1 MRIKARLST
10 EQMKN
15 NKTRHKKHKFEKN
28 LLARR
33 EEWRGHGKRG
43 FELSFTF
50 LFSLILIAVFIF
62 VAIWAI
68 KNFLELKDS
77 TMIRTSINDINTV
90 VIEVWQAEEAQR
102 IETFI
107 FPTTVTQIC
116 FANLSQLKTSTDLDP
131 YKSLY
136 KNTDKNLFVLPF
148 KLRNKYNLEGAYAIK
163 CGEVNCLNFTTPTCF
178 NVVKG
183 KVTLTF
189 VGMPEGKVRISK

>member
-1 MRIKARLST
+1 MIINAKKQKKA
-10 EQMKN
+10 
-15 NKTRHKKHKFEKN
+15 KK
-28 LLARR
+28 A
-33 EEWRGHGKRG
+33 

-116 FANLSQLKTSTDLDP
+116 FANLSELITTTSTDLTSTDLDP

-163 CGEVNCLNFTTPTCF
+163 CGEVNCLNFTNPTCF